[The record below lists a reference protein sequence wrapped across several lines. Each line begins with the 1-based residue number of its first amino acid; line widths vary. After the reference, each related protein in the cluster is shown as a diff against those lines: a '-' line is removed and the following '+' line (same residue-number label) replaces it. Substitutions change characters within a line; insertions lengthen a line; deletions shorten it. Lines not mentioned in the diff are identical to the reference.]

1 MNYDLIVIGMGP
13 AGISAALY
21 AKRSNLKVLILEKK
35 MPGGLLNYINKIEN
49 YPGYISVSGPELAY
63 NFLLQY

>member
-35 MPGGLLNYINKIEN
+35 MIFHIN
-49 YPGYISVSGPELAY
+49 
-63 NFLLQY
+63 